1 MFICDILLID
11 KIKDNS
17 NKELIN
23 LLKEYNISDRTIM
36 MTLLGIGTHTAY
48 YKVLYN
54 RIQNNKDKM
63 NESFLKKLV
72 IEIFHEIDRE
82 EE

>member
-1 MFICDILLID
+1 MQNDIID
-11 KIKDNS
+11 KIKDSS
-17 NKELIN
+17 NQELID
-23 LLKEYNISDRTIM
+23 LMKEYNISNSTIM
-36 MTLLGIGTHTAY
+36 MTLMGIGTHTNY

-54 RIQNNKDKM
+54 RIQNNKDKI
-63 NESFLKKLV
+63 NETFLKKLV